1 MSKLLV
7 TFAVGDH
14 FYGLPV
20 ERVQEVL
27 PQRVTTLVPLAP
39 ADVAGLVNLRGQVV
53 ESLDLRSRLGLEPVL
68 AGTERMS
75 VVVRNGA
82 NPVSLVVDRI
92 GDVAVVDETQFEEPP
107 STLDSSLRAL
117 IVGAYKLPGQLLLA
131 LDVDAVTVE

>member
-1 MSKLLV
+1 MILPLQL
-7 TFAVGDH
+7 DH

-53 ESLDLRSRLGLEPVL
+53 ESLDLRSRLGLEPAL

>member
-14 FYGLPV
+14 FYGVPV

-27 PQRVTTLVPLAP
+27 PQRVTTRVPLAP

-53 ESLDLRSRLGLEPVL
+53 ESLDLRSRLGLPPVPED
-68 AGTERMS
+68 TERMS
-75 VVVRNGA
+75 VVVRNGTS
-82 NPVSLVVDRI
+82 PVSLVVDRI
-92 GDVAVVDETQFEEPP
+92 GDVAVVDEAQFEEPP
-107 STLDSSLRAL
+107 STLESALRAL

-131 LDVDAVTVE
+131 LDVDAVTV

>member
-53 ESLDLRSRLGLEPVL
+53 ESLDLRSRLGLEPAL

-107 STLDSSLRAL
+107 STLDSALRAL

-131 LDVDAVTVE
+131 LDVDAVTV